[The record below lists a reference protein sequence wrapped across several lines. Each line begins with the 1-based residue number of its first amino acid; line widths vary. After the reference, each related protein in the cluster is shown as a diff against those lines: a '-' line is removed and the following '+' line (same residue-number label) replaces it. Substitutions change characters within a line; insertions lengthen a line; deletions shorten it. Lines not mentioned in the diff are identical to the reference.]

1 MNCIPSRQIRVLSF
15 HWRAGFP
22 CLRRSFVDSS
32 SISLFAAMFLFPLQH
47 NGLPVQ
53 SLSCVWLFA
62 TPWTVAKPDF
72 LILHHLPE
80 FALEMSIESM
90 MPSNH
95 LILRC
100 LWWMVEDNL
109 KRRDFIPLIFKE
121 GMNQRNN
128 RIVLLLGY
136 PKTLVSESLSGD
148 PKLRQGTLFPLFC

>member
-15 HWRAGFP
+15 QWRAGFP

-47 NGLPVQ
+47 NGFAVQ
-53 SLSCVWLFA
+53 SLSCVRLFA
-62 TPWTVAKPDF
+62 TPWTVAKPGF
-72 LILHHLPE
+72 PILHNLPE
-80 FALEMSIESM
+80 FSLEMFIESM
-90 MPSNH
+90 MLSNN
-95 LILRC
+95 LILRR

-109 KRRDFIPLIFKE
+109 KWRDFIPLIFKE

-136 PKTLVSESLSGD
+136 PKTLPSESPSGD
-148 PKLRQGTLFPLFC
+148 PKLRQGTLFSFFC